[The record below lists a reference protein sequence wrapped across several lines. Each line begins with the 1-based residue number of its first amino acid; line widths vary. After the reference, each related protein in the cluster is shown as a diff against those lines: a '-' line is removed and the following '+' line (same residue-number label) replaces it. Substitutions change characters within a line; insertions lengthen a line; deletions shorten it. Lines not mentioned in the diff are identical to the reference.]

1 MKKMIVLAAG
11 CIFLFACNNEKKA
24 DNPVAAADSNVAKA
38 PAEVPQS
45 EMLTDSKYKDIGKN
59 AMTKLSDGD
68 VAGYLSAFADTAVYQ
83 WNNGDS
89 LKGKEA
95 ITDYWTK
102 RRKDVVDSLKYS
114 KDIWLP
120 IKVNTPQSVE
130 APGVWLLSWYMVE
143 AKYKATGKKMV
154 QWMHMDW
161 HFNSADKI
169 DRVIQYLDRAPI
181 NAAMTK

>member
-11 CIFLFACNNEKKA
+11 CIFLFACNNEK
-24 DNPVAAADSNVAKA
+24 AADKPAATADSTVSKA
-38 PAEVPQS
+38 TSDVPPT
-45 EMLTDSKYKDIGKN
+45 ELVTDSKYKDIGKN

-102 RRKDVVDSLKYS
+102 RRKL
-114 KDIWLP
+114 
-120 IKVNTPQSVE
+120 T
-130 APGVWLLSWYMVE
+130 GGLL
-143 AKYKATGKKMV
+143 
-154 QWMHMDW
+154 H
-161 HFNSADKI
+161 
-169 DRVIQYLDRAPI
+169 
-181 NAAMTK
+181 